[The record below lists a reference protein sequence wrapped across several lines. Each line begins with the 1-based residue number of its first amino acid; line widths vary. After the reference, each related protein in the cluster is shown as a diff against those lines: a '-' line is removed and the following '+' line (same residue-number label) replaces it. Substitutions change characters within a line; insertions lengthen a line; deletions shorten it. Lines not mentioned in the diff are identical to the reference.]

1 MTPEQLTERLG
12 TALPS
17 ALRAVVLYG
26 SAAAGDHVAGKSDY
40 NVLVVVSPLGK
51 EQLDALAPPA
61 QAWAGDGHRP
71 PLLFTP
77 EQLAASAD
85 AFPIELLDIQRCRRL
100 LFGKDPLAGVSVAFE
115 NLRLELERELKAKL
129 LALRE
134 SYLLA
139 AGKPKRV
146 AELLAASLSSF
157 LVLFRAAL
165 RLYQDEVPMAKLDAL
180 RALADHLGFDPT
192 VFLTVQLLKEG
203 RLKPREVS
211 PPELFAEYLAAI
223 EGIVEAVDRRIRKE
237 AQ

>member
-1 MTPEQLTERLG
+1 MTPEQLAERLK

-26 SAAAGDHVAGKSDY
+26 SAATGDHIAGRSDY
-40 NVLVVVSPLGK
+40 NVLVVASPLGK
-51 EQLDALAPPA
+51 AELDALAPAA
-61 QAWAGDGHRP
+61 QEWARDGHRP

-77 EQLAASAD
+77 AQLAASAD
-85 AFPIELLDIQRCRRL
+85 SFPIEILDIQKCHRL
-100 LFGKDPLAGVSVAFE
+100 LFREDPLAGVHVAFE

-129 LALRE
+129 LHLRE

-165 RLYQDEVPMAKLDAL
+165 RLYQDEVPMPKLEAL
-180 RALADHLGFDPT
+180 RALATHLGFDPQ
-192 VFLTVQLLKEG
+192 VFLTIQQLKEG
-203 RLKPREVS
+203 KLKARDVS
-211 PPELFAEYLAAI
+211 PPDLFAQYLAAV
-223 EGIVEAVDRRIRKE
+223 EAIVEAVDRRIRP
-237 AQ
+237 QS